1 MKTSHTKKQLD
12 DIRRQ
17 ISRAYQ
23 YIHKYHEEPEI
34 LEDAVFEDQGHPLN
48 VYFYTEVDVSI
59 IEEACSALKKAYS
72 IVQDIQEDNGIKNED
87 YTIEGKKYT

>member
-23 YIHKYHEEPEI
+23 YIHKYHENPEL
-34 LEDAVFEDQGHPLN
+34 LEDAVVEDAGHPLN
-48 VYFYTEVDVSI
+48 VYYYTDIDVSI
-59 IEEACSALKKAYS
+59 IEEACSALKKAYA
-72 IVQDIQEDNGIKNED
+72 IVQDIQEEYDIETSGT
-87 YTIEGKKYT
+87 YTIEGE